1 MGNPDQEQSSLLID
15 ANVILE
21 FLLGQPRQ
29 DESLSLLQLTRNGSV
44 TAWVMSYAVHSI
56 EYILYR
62 EGNLTA
68 LRNFL
73 ELLQSSVGL
82 TMYESSPAEDLTA
95 LTFTKK
101 ADAQFQLDFDDA
113 LHYAT

>member
-29 DESLSLLQLTRNGSV
+29 DESLSLLKLTSNGSV

-73 ELLQSSVGL
+73 ELLQSSV
-82 TMYESSPAEDLTA
+82 
-95 LTFTKK
+95 
-101 ADAQFQLDFDDA
+101 ADFSVVLFRLDCVLVSEKNYMKVHKNQWIVLCHVLPNA
-113 LHYAT
+113 